1 MYVLFLLYFYL
12 VFIGN
17 LHLFFWIHN
26 KIMYSSDISLFF
38 HSFICLLL
46 LIDNCMLIIKK
57 TFNINISHY
66 FKKAQQIL
74 NYLMDNITSLIHE
87 LNGNDSGN
95 CHEYSSNIS
104 TNTTAIESNVYHHCI
119 IAYYYLRLINWNQ
132 NGWCFVLESL
142 DES

>member
-1 MYVLFLLYFYL
+1 
-12 VFIGN
+12 
-17 LHLFFWIHN
+17 
-26 KIMYSSDISLFF
+26 
-38 HSFICLLL
+38 
-46 LIDNCMLIIKK
+46 MLIIKK

-87 LNGNDSGN
+87 LNGNDSCK

-119 IAYYYLRLINWNQ
+119 IAYYYLIDLLIEMKMDDVS
-132 NGWCFVLESL
+132 FS
-142 DES
+142 SR